1 MFLFQ
6 LRLLKKCKF
15 LIEKDHSE
23 KELAV
28 QVVYVFSSNLDEV
41 TVYGGFLFSVP
52 LLLHLRAYPKA

>member
-1 MFLFQ
+1 MVSIFYLIMFLFQ

-28 QVVYVFSSNLDEV
+28 QVVYSIYLVQ
-41 TVYGGFLFSVP
+41 
-52 LLLHLRAYPKA
+52 LLT